1 MDNGNNATDLTGKK
15 VFFLYPTALV
25 QNEVAA
31 ELIQQELE
39 VYIVR
44 DQGKLRRILRR
55 YPDSVV
61 LINIDNGLPER
72 EWEAWIRGVMADP
85 ATADVSIGVLS
96 GDYDGG
102 LVNKYVNNI
111 QVVCGY
117 IVTRQDIKRAITQ
130 VLTNLKLVDAWGRR
144 KFLRVSTNNDVNTT
158 INIPHDGEFIKGYIR
173 DISVAGLSCYF
184 KIDPRLEKNSLISN
198 IQIKL
203 QSVLLKVEGI
213 VFGSRMDGLVKI
225 YVIIFTQRTDPSVRV
240 KIRKFNQS
248 VLQAKMDREM
258 A

>member
-1 MDNGNNATDLTGKK
+1 MDNSNIATDITGKK

-25 QNEVAA
+25 QNEMAT

-39 VYIVR
+39 VYIAR

-61 LINIDNGLPER
+61 LICIDNGLPEK
-72 EWEAWIRGVMADP
+72 EWDAWIRGVMNDP
-85 ATADVSIGVLS
+85 PTAAISIGVLS
-96 GDYDGG
+96 GENDGI
-102 LVNKYVNNI
+102 LINKYLNDI
-111 QVVCGY
+111 QVKCGY
-117 IVTRQDIKRAITQ
+117 VVTRLDIKSAITQ
-130 VLTNLKLVDAWGRR
+130 VLTNLKAVDAWGRR
-144 KFLRVSTNNDVNTT
+144 KFLRAGTDNDTNIR
-158 INIPHDGEFIKGYIR
+158 INMPHNGEFIKGYIK

-184 KIDPRLEKNSLISN
+184 EFDPQLGKNSLVSN

-213 VFGSRMDGLVKI
+213 VFGSRMDGLAKI

-240 KIRKFNQS
+240 KIRKFVQS
-248 VLQAKMDREM
+248 LLQAKMDREM
-258 A
+258 V